1 MEADTYNGQTEDLI
15 TDNERYH
22 YWSMNY
28 GENNGG
34 VYDSKRWG
42 VYMKEKFLLIKG
54 GYSVEVLGSNDKKLF

>member
-42 VYMKEKFLLIKG
+42 VYM
-54 GYSVEVLGSNDKKLF
+54 